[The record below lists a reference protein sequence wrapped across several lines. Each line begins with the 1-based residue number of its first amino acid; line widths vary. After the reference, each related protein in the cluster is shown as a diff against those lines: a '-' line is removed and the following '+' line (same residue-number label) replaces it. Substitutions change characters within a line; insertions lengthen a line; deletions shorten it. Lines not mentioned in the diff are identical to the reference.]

1 MLGLRE
7 PGVYGTTT
15 LDGIE
20 SNMRTLAAQLGV
32 EVEFFQSND
41 EGKLIDRIQQAY
53 GQFDGIIINP
63 AAFTHYS
70 YAISDALRAVAIPAV
85 EVHMSNI
92 YQREP
97 FRHYS
102 VTAPVVVG
110 QICGFGALSYELGL
124 HAIHQYFIQEKADDE

>member
-7 PGVYGTTT
+7 PDVYGTTT